1 MLWLRKLLN
10 YLKENIWDYYF
21 KQKNGLTNIYII
33 TKNDT
38 KIYFSVEKLL
48 EPYKYIEFEF
58 IYENKVFTHIL
69 KRFENINKDII
80 FLSVILNDTIDITD
94 YFNQYMNNDLSILKI
109 KNIIPQ
115 KYISIFEKLEIIDN
129 DCNSFTYRN
138 INDIIHHQNI

>member
-1 MLWLRKLLN
+1 LLKLLN

-21 KQKNGLTNIYII
+21 KQKNGLTSIYII

>member
-38 KIYFSVEKLL
+38 KTYFSVEKLL

>member
-21 KQKNGLTNIYII
+21 KQKNGLTSIYII

>member
-1 MLWLRKLLN
+1 LRKLLN

>member
-21 KQKNGLTNIYII
+21 NQKNGLTNIYIV

-38 KIYFSVEKLL
+38 KIYFSIEKLL

-94 YFNQYMNNDLSILKI
+94 YFNQYTNNDLSILKI

-115 KYISIFEKLEIIDN
+115 IYISIFEKLEIIDN
-129 DCNSFTYRN
+129 DCNSFIYRN

>member
-109 KNIIPQ
+109 KNIIPP

>member
-1 MLWLRKLLN
+1 M
-10 YLKENIWDYYF
+10 
-21 KQKNGLTNIYII
+21 TNIYII

-38 KIYFSVEKLL
+38 KTYFSVEKLL